1 MSLSINCSSSHAIP
15 RFASQPRSKMF
26 GPNLQMTMSATD
38 IVAKKQVL
46 CHSGV
51 RSAGLVGHSSNQ
63 IALHIQYVGCSTGLS
78 SAYTL
83 YEPIIQDRVYPT
95 SVRYAD
101 MRLVSTCL
109 RQSYQRES
117 CASCGSSML
126 RTVLQQDRDKDHATD
141 SCKG

>member
-1 MSLSINCSSSHAIP
+1 MSLSINCYRSLAIP

-26 GPNLQMTMSATD
+26 GPDLETTMLATD
-38 IVAKKQVL
+38 IVANKQVL
-46 CHSGV
+46 RDIGG
-51 RSAGLVGHSSNQ
+51 RSAGLISHSSNQ
-63 IALHIQYVGCSTGLS
+63 IALHIRYVGCSTGLL
-78 SAYTL
+78 SAHTL

-109 RQSYQRES
+109 RQASQKEC
-117 CASCGSSML
+117 CASRGSSML
-126 RTVLQQDRDKDHATD
+126 IKVLQQDRDKDHATD